1 MFARFLSVVFVF
13 TLLPSAVRA
22 QELYVY
28 AEPAS
33 NLPARS
39 LSLKLKS
46 HWVGEDRI
54 FGRFSYRYTPQVMVG
69 LSKKLMIRAA
79 VSVGN
84 MQTQRAKFESMQLYA
99 KYRILSNDDI
109 HSHFRLAA
117 FGQLARSTVPFHYD
131 EIDLGGDKSGM
142 EAGLIATQLW
152 HKFALSGTLSHI
164 QVLHASRKNREVY
177 IPERSFSA
185 IQFSLSGGYL
195 LFPRVYSS
203 YKQTNLNLYL
213 ELLTQRLL
221 DKPGYYVDV
230 APALQLI
237 FSSATKLNLGY
248 RYQLGTS
255 MHRMTNNSWLLSVET
270 TVLNAFK
277 KRPNQF

>member
-1 MFARFLSVVFVF
+1 MLARNLIIGILCFISFTKLS
-13 TLLPSAVRA
+13 A

-46 HWVGEDRI
+46 QLVGEDGI
-54 FGRFSYRYTPQVMVG
+54 YGRFSYRYTPQVMVG
-69 LSKKLMIRAA
+69 VSKKLMLRAA
-79 VSVGN
+79 ASIGN
-84 MQTQRAKFESMQLYA
+84 MQTQRAKFESLQLYG
-99 KYRILSNDDI
+99 KYTILSVDDI
-109 HSHFRLAA
+109 HSHFRLSA

-131 EIDLGGDKSGM
+131 EIELGGDKSGI

-152 HKFALSGTLSHI
+152 HKFALSGTLSHV
-164 QVLHASRKNREVY
+164 QVLHASRKHREVY

-185 IQFSLSGGYL
+185 LQFSLSGGYL

-221 DKPGYYVDV
+221 DKPGYYVDL
-230 APALQLI
+230 APALQFI

-248 RYQLGTS
+248 RHQLGTS
-255 MHRMTNNSWLLSVET
+255 MHRMTHNSWLLSVET
-270 TVLNAFK
+270 TMLNAFK
-277 KRPNQF
+277 KRPYKF

>member
-1 MFARFLSVVFVF
+1 MFARFLSIVFVLTF
-13 TLLPSAVRA
+13 LPSVVCA

-46 HWVGEDRI
+46 QWVGKDQI
-54 FGRFSYRYTPQVMVG
+54 FGRFSYRYTPQVMAG
-69 LSKKLMIRAA
+69 ISKNFMIRVAA
-79 VSVGN
+79 SVGN

-99 KYRILSNDDI
+99 KYRVLSNDDI

-152 HKFALSGTLSHI
+152 HKNALS
-164 QVLHASRKNREVY
+164 
-177 IPERSFSA
+177 
-185 IQFSLSGGYL
+185 
-195 LFPRVYSS
+195 
-203 YKQTNLNLYL
+203 
-213 ELLTQRLL
+213 
-221 DKPGYYVDV
+221 
-230 APALQLI
+230 
-237 FSSATKLNLGY
+237 
-248 RYQLGTS
+248 
-255 MHRMTNNSWLLSVET
+255 
-270 TVLNAFK
+270 
-277 KRPNQF
+277 

>member
-1 MFARFLSVVFVF
+1 MFARLLWMFFVLSV
-13 TLLPSAVRA
+13 LPSAVCA

-46 HWVGEDRI
+46 QWVGEDRI
-54 FGRFSYRYTPQVMVG
+54 FGRFSYRYTPQVMAG

-79 VSVGN
+79 ASVGN
-84 MQTQRAKFESMQLYA
+84 MQTQRAKFESLQLYG
-99 KYRILSNDDI
+99 KYRILSVDDI

-117 FGQLARSTVPFHYD
+117 FGQVARSTVPFHYD

-164 QVLHASRKNREVY
+164 QVLHASRKNRDVY

-185 IQFSLSGGYL
+185 LQFSLSGGYL

-221 DKPGYYVDV
+221 DKPGYYADL
-230 APALQLI
+230 APSLQLI